1 MSKILK
7 TDQGIFIPRDF
18 IKDFEG
24 AEVDASVPG
33 VIVIRSKTGNRPS
46 EKLLNQIDRRRESIL
61 KRQGLLDDSVVLI
74 RESREQEME

>member
-33 VIVIRSKTGNRPS
+33 VIMIRSKTGNRPS
-46 EKLLNQIDRRRESIL
+46 ALAVIFSSKVGIFL
-61 KRQGLLDDSVVLI
+61 SVVSSQLFVVKI
-74 RESREQEME
+74 CNLPLTPDN